1 MENNILNVINYFN
14 MSYEVD
20 GDKVIVYQLETN
32 EKQSLNREKLLFL
45 LRNSNDRN
53 QVDMKTNLALVE
65 LWENNK
71 IDIKLNEAGEIMVAN
86 IKKPKRWL
94 FGRKR

>member
-1 MENNILNVINYFN
+1 
-14 MSYEVD
+14 
-20 GDKVIVYQLETN
+20 
-32 EKQSLNREKLLFL
+32 
-45 LRNSNDRN
+45 
-53 QVDMKTNLALVE
+53 MKTNLALVE